1 MSHYKEVNETELLDL
16 VKGGNHAAF
25 NEMYSRFYRPMFG
38 YAYQMIN
45 DKYVCDDMV
54 QDVFSW
60 FWEHRGYHQ
69 INNLKSY
76 LLTAVKYQAAKYI
89 RRGKVRD
96 NHLLTALNSTDYAI
110 NEESLEL
117 KELQAVITSFVHQL
131 PEKCKEIFRM
141 SREEHLSNREIATK
155 LGISEGTVSVQIK
168 RALDKLRDKL
178 GGMHFWVYFFL

>member
-1 MSHYKEVNETELLDL
+1 M
-16 VKGGNHAAF
+16 
-25 NEMYSRFYRPMFG
+25 
-38 YAYQMIN
+38 
-45 DKYVCDDMV
+45 
-54 QDVFSW
+54 
-60 FWEHRGYHQ
+60 
-69 INNLKSY
+69 
-76 LLTAVKYQAAKYI
+76 
-89 RRGKVRD
+89 
-96 NHLLTALNSTDYAI
+96 TALNSTDYAI